1 MFLSYAQTGLI
12 WYYFNILA
20 MAGIIYMLL
29 KIALARA
36 ERATINQAESKT
48 KADNFIIRIA
58 VFAALFG
65 LAFFFMRQYI
75 SEFEKFWE
83 WIVEGIQG
91 LINE

>member
-1 MFLSYAQTGLI
+1 MFLNVVQTGLV

-36 ERATINQAESKT
+36 ERATTNQSESKT
-48 KADNFIIRIA
+48 STDNFIIRIA

-75 SEFEKFWE
+75 SEFETFWK
-83 WIVEGIQG
+83 WIIEGIQE
-91 LINE
+91 L

>member
-1 MFLSYAQTGLI
+1 MFLNTVQTGLV

-65 LAFFFMRQYI
+65 LVFFFMRQYI
-75 SEFEKFWE
+75 SEFKEMWE
-83 WIVEGIQG
+83 WLIKGIQE
-91 LINE
+91 LIR